1 MKHLKFFESFNNNID
16 IDLFLDYLQDIID
29 NHTLS
34 KIDDRTF
41 LKRGY
46 MFITPYNFIEGYYYN
61 ITNHNDV
68 FYIDINI
75 LKKASDKYPE
85 YHSIDYKESPLKK
98 EFPNLY
104 YDILEYVKI
113 IKKIF
118 PKDDYLLNNSLRA
131 YLINGYK
138 LRFYE
143 IKMQFEIRELK
154 YEETE
159 HYKTK
164 KFLSNFNFTDDE
176 KKKLKEIGYNID
188 ESLKIKNFTIDDI
201 IKCIR
206 NKGYIYATII
216 NNFPDNSP
224 EEPLN
229 PMSVD
234 DDGLITVEIDGEEY
248 EVELKN
254 VDKIQL

>member
-1 MKHLKFFESFNNNID
+1 MKYLKIFDNFNNNID
-16 IDLFLDYLQDIID
+16 VELFLDYLQDIID

-34 KIDDRTF
+34 KIDDQTF
-41 LKRGY
+41 LKRGW
-46 MFITPYNFIEGYYYN
+46 MFITPYNFREGYYHK
-61 ITNHNDV
+61 ITNYNDI
-68 FYIDINI
+68 FHIDINI
-75 LKKASDKYPE
+75 IKKASDKYPE
-85 YHSIDYKESPLKK
+85 YHSVDYKESPLKK

-104 YDILEYVKI
+104 YDILEYLKI

-131 YLINGYK
+131 YLINGHK
-138 LRFYE
+138 IRFYE
-143 IKMQFEIRELK
+143 IKIKFEIRELK

-176 KKKLKEIGYNID
+176 KKKLKDID
-188 ESLKIKNFTIDDI
+188 ESIKIKNITLEDI
-201 IKCIR
+201 RDCIKNGGFIW
-206 NKGYIYATII
+206 ATKVK
-216 NNFPDNSP
+216 NFPNNKPDMA
-224 EEPLN
+224 LN

-234 DDGLITVEIDGEEY
+234 DDGLITVEIDGKEY